1 MKKIEISHNPYKTVT
16 TIKMNGKEIGESKF
30 DPYLRERFQLW
41 VDKIPE
47 LLIDVFNEDILEVNF
62 HGTELDYQDLK
73 IELEKAENSGKAKF
87 NLSHKKAKEFGE
99 KEKDIR
105 LIYEEASKL
114 PFDTLKSNALKDAY
128 EKAFDEKLE
137 INIVATM
144 SAGKSTLINSLVGK
158 KLLPSKQ
165 GACTA
170 IITKIE
176 DDDDNT
182 FKAIVLDK
190 DNKEIGK
197 YSNIDYKTMKSLN
210 ENKSVSEVNIK
221 GNIPFVSS
229 KDVSLIFV
237 DTPGPDNAMDEK
249 HAEITH
255 KALNSS
261 SKMLVLFVMNGG
273 TLNNNSQKSFL
284 QDIARSMSVGG
295 KQSKERFIFVV
306 NKIDEYKVDDDDIE
320 KDVLEGTRKFLKQIG
335 IENPNIF
342 LVSAEIALG
351 IKRLKNASSDE
362 KQELLDEYKYKMN
375 KLNSNVQ
382 FHLEKY
388 AKLPASSQQIIDKE
402 LEAAIKN
409 DDKIEQAL
417 IHSGIRSLEEAISV
431 YVTKYTRPSKIAN
444 IVNQLTHEFDSAN
457 AFADTKMKIVSEKGK
472 REEYAKKI
480 KKLNEKISSGEE
492 SKKFKKEIEKFSNEA
507 YKNFEKKLNN
517 LVIGVN
523 TEELIRKLM
532 RDQRKELET
541 SEARRIVNE
550 FISSGNELQK
560 DFISKTE
567 NLLEKEIKERGD
579 ELIQDYIKQLNT
591 ISEDFKTTDLN
602 LNLGSYVQREVND
615 LENISVQDMIDK
627 AEDIKEEY
635 HTETRS
641 RTVIKRRSGWDRFF
655 HPTEWFN
662 PEYEDT
668 EYYTVDVKDEIRF
681 ISLDKLIDN
690 LVPKLDANIYKRMD
704 ETLEFAKKG
713 IEKIKEFF
721 DKKFEELDKIL
732 RILTKN
738 LEDSISS
745 EEAVKKALEDAEK
758 LLKNLEQIKSK
769 LEKVI
774 EI

>member
-47 LLIDVFNEDILEVNF
+47 LLIHVFNEDILEVNF

-73 IELEKAENSGKAKF
+73 IELEKAENARKAKF
-87 NLSHKKAKEFGE
+87 ILSHKKAKEFGE

-105 LIYEEASKL
+105 LIYDEASKL

-320 KDVLEGTRKFLKQIG
+320 KDVLEGTREFLKQIG

-351 IKRLKNASSDE
+351 IKRLKNATSDE
-362 KQELLDEYKYKMN
+362 KQELLDEYKYKIN

-492 SKKFKKEIEKFSNEA
+492 SKKFKKEIEKFSKEA
-507 YKNFEKKLNN
+507 YKNFEEKLNN

-668 EYYTVDVKDEIRF
+668 EYYTVDVKDEIKF

-732 RILTKN
+732 RTLTKN
-738 LEDSISS
+738 LEYSISS
-745 EEAVKKALEDAEK
+745 EEAAKKALEDAEK

-769 LEKVI
+769 LEKVL

>member
-47 LLIDVFNEDILEVNF
+47 LLIDVFNEDIIEVNF

-73 IELEKAENSGKAKF
+73 IELEKAENSRKAKF

-105 LIYEEASKL
+105 LIYDEASKL

-190 DNKEIGK
+190 DNKAIGK
-197 YSNIDYKTMKSLN
+197 YSNIDYTTMKSLN
-210 ENKSVSEVNIK
+210 DNKSVSEVNIK

-237 DTPGPDNAMDEK
+237 DTPGPDNAMDER

-255 KALNSS
+255 KALSSS

-284 QDIARSMSVGG
+284 QDIAKSMSVGG

-306 NKIDEYKVDDDDIE
+306 NKIDEYRVDDDDIE

-335 IENPNIF
+335 IENPNVF
-342 LVSAEIALG
+342 LVSADIALG
-351 IKRLKNASSDE
+351 IRRLKNAAGDE
-362 KQELLDEYKYKMN
+362 KQDLLEEYRYKMN
-375 KLNSNVQ
+375 KLNSNMQ

-388 AKLPASSQQIIDKE
+388 AKLPASNQEIIDKE

-472 REEYAKKI
+472 REEYARKI
-480 KKLNEKISSGEE
+480 KKLDEKISSGEE
-492 SKKFKKEIEKFSNEA
+492 SKKFKKEIENFSVEA
-507 YKNFEKKLNN
+507 YKNFNDKLNN
-517 LVIGVN
+517 LLVGVN
-523 TEELIRKLM
+523 TEELKTNLSRGRNDEL
-532 RDQRKELET
+532 DKEEVR
-541 SEARRIVNE
+541 EIVRE
-550 FISSGNELQK
+550 FKTSGNKLQK

-591 ISEDFKTTDLN
+591 LSEDFKNTDLN
-602 LNLGSYVQREVND
+602 LNLSSYVQREVND
-615 LENISVQDMIDK
+615 LENISIQDMIDK

-668 EYYTVDVKDEIRF
+668 EYYTVDVKDEIKF
-681 ISLDKLIDN
+681 ISLDKLIGN
-690 LVPKLDANIYKRMD
+690 LMPKLDRTIYQRKE

-721 DKKFEELDKIL
+721 NKKFEELDKIL
-732 RILTKN
+732 RTLTKN
-738 LEDSISS
+738 LGESISS
-745 EEAVKKALEDAEK
+745 EEAAKKALEDAEK
-758 LLKNLEQIKSK
+758 LLKSLEQIKSK
-769 LEKVI
+769 LEKVL

>member
-47 LLIDVFNEDILEVNF
+47 LLIDVFNEDIIEVNF

-73 IELEKAENSGKAKF
+73 IELEKAENSRKAKF

-105 LIYEEASKL
+105 LIYDEASKL

-190 DNKEIGK
+190 DNKAIGK
-197 YSNIDYKTMKSLN
+197 YSNIDYTTMKSLN
-210 ENKSVSEVNIK
+210 DNKSVSEVNIK

-237 DTPGPDNAMDEK
+237 DTPGPDNAMDER

-255 KALNSS
+255 KALSSS

-284 QDIARSMSVGG
+284 QDIAKSMSVGG

-306 NKIDEYKVDDDDIE
+306 NKIDEYRVDDDDIE

-335 IENPNIF
+335 IENPNVF
-342 LVSAEIALG
+342 LVSADIALG
-351 IKRLKNASSDE
+351 IRRLKNAAGDE
-362 KQELLDEYKYKMN
+362 KQDLLEEYRYKMN
-375 KLNSNVQ
+375 KLNSNMQ

-388 AKLPASSQQIIDKE
+388 AKLPASNQEIIDKE

-472 REEYAKKI
+472 REEYARKI
-480 KKLNEKISSGEE
+480 KKLDEKISSGEE
-492 SKKFKKEIEKFSNEA
+492 SKKFKKEIENFSVEA
-507 YKNFEKKLNN
+507 YKNFNDKLNN
-517 LVIGVN
+517 LLVGVN
-523 TEELIRKLM
+523 TEELKTNLSRGRNDEL
-532 RDQRKELET
+532 DKEEVR
-541 SEARRIVNE
+541 EIVRE
-550 FISSGNELQK
+550 FKTSGNKLQK

-591 ISEDFKTTDLN
+591 LSEDFKNTDLN
-602 LNLGSYVQREVND
+602 LNLSSYVQREVND
-615 LENISVQDMIDK
+615 LENISIQDMIDK

-668 EYYTVDVKDEIRF
+668 EYYTVDVKDEIKF
-681 ISLDKLIDN
+681 ISLDKLIGN
-690 LVPKLDANIYKRMD
+690 LMPKLDRTIYQRKE

-721 DKKFEELDKIL
+721 NKKFEELDEIL
-732 RILTKN
+732 RTLTKN
-738 LEDSISS
+738 LGESISS
-745 EEAVKKALEDAEK
+745 EEAAKKALEDAEK
-758 LLKNLEQIKSK
+758 LLKSLEQIKSK
-769 LEKVI
+769 LEKVL

>member
-47 LLIDVFNEDILEVNF
+47 LLIHVFNEDILEVNF

-73 IELEKAENSGKAKF
+73 IELEKAENARKAKF
-87 NLSHKKAKEFGE
+87 ILSHKKAKEFGE

-105 LIYEEASKL
+105 LIYDEASKL

-351 IKRLKNASSDE
+351 IKRLKNATSDE
-362 KQELLDEYKYKMN
+362 KQELLDEYKYKIN

-492 SKKFKKEIEKFSNEA
+492 SKKFKKEIEKFSKEA
-507 YKNFEKKLNN
+507 YKNFEEKLNN

-668 EYYTVDVKDEIRF
+668 EYYTVDVKDEIKF

-732 RILTKN
+732 RTLTKN
-738 LEDSISS
+738 LEYIISS
-745 EEAVKKALEDAEK
+745 
-758 LLKNLEQIKSK
+758 
-769 LEKVI
+769 
-774 EI
+774 

>member
-1 MKKIEISHNPYKTVT
+1 
-16 TIKMNGKEIGESKF
+16 
-30 DPYLRERFQLW
+30 
-41 VDKIPE
+41 
-47 LLIDVFNEDILEVNF
+47 
-62 HGTELDYQDLK
+62 
-73 IELEKAENSGKAKF
+73 
-87 NLSHKKAKEFGE
+87 
-99 KEKDIR
+99 
-105 LIYEEASKL
+105 
-114 PFDTLKSNALKDAY
+114 
-128 EKAFDEKLE
+128 
-137 INIVATM
+137 
-144 SAGKSTLINSLVGK
+144 
-158 KLLPSKQ
+158 
-165 GACTA
+165 
-170 IITKIE
+170 
-176 DDDDNT
+176 
-182 FKAIVLDK
+182 
-190 DNKEIGK
+190 
-197 YSNIDYKTMKSLN
+197 
-210 ENKSVSEVNIK
+210 
-221 GNIPFVSS
+221 
-229 KDVSLIFV
+229 
-237 DTPGPDNAMDEK
+237 
-249 HAEITH
+249 
-255 KALNSS
+255 
-261 SKMLVLFVMNGG
+261 MLVLFVMNGG

-284 QDIARSMSVGG
+284 QDIAKSMSVGG

-335 IENPNIF
+335 IESPNIF

-351 IKRLKNASSDE
+351 IRRLKNAAGDE
-362 KQELLDEYKYKMN
+362 KQELLDEYRYKMN
-375 KLNSNVQ
+375 KLNSNAQ

-388 AKLPASSQQIIDKE
+388 AKLPASNQEIIDKE

-492 SKKFKKEIEKFSNEA
+492 SKKLKKEIEKFSTEA
-507 YKNFEKKLNN
+507 YENFNNKLNKLVVDVKTEQLKTN
-517 LVIGVN
+517 LSRERN
-523 TEELIRKLM
+523 NELDKDEVR
-532 RDQRKELET
+532 E
-541 SEARRIVNE
+541 IVRE
-550 FISSGNELQK
+550 FKASGNKLQK

-579 ELIQDYIKQLNT
+579 ELIQNYIKQLNT
-591 ISEDFKTTDLN
+591 ISEDLKTTDLN

-668 EYYTVDVKDEIRF
+668 EYYTIDVKDEIRF

-690 LVPKLDANIYKRMD
+690 LIPKLDAAIYRRKE

-732 RILTKN
+732 ITLTKN
-738 LEDSISS
+738 LGESISS
-745 EEAVKKALEDAEK
+745 EEAAKKALEDSEK
-758 LLKNLEQIKSK
+758 LLENLEQIKSK
-769 LEKVI
+769 LEKVL

>member
-1 MKKIEISHNPYKTVT
+1 MKKIFRYIILACMFLMLVAC
-16 TIKMNGKEIGESKF
+16 GKKGS
-30 DPYLRERFQLW
+30 
-41 VDKIPE
+41 
-47 LLIDVFNEDILEVNF
+47 
-62 HGTELDYQDLK
+62 
-73 IELEKAENSGKAKF
+73 
-87 NLSHKKAKEFGE
+87 
-99 KEKDIR
+99 
-105 LIYEEASKL
+105 
-114 PFDTLKSNALKDAY
+114 

-190 DNKEIGK
+190 DNKAIGK
-197 YSNIDYKTMKSLN
+197 YSNIDYTTMKSLN
-210 ENKSVSEVNIK
+210 DNKSVSEVNIK

-237 DTPGPDNAMDEK
+237 DTPGPDNAMDER

-255 KALNSS
+255 KALSSS

-284 QDIARSMSVGG
+284 QDIAKSMSVGG

-306 NKIDEYKVDDDDIE
+306 NKIDEYRVDDDDIE

-335 IENPNIF
+335 IENPNVF
-342 LVSAEIALG
+342 LVSADIALG
-351 IKRLKNASSDE
+351 IRRLKNAAGDE
-362 KQELLDEYKYKMN
+362 KQDLLEEYRYKMN
-375 KLNSNVQ
+375 KLNSNMQ
-382 FHLEKY
+382 FQKY
-388 AKLPASSQQIIDKE
+388 AKLPASNQEIIDKE

-472 REEYAKKI
+472 REEYARKI
-480 KKLNEKISSGEE
+480 KKLDEKISSGEE
-492 SKKFKKEIEKFSNEA
+492 SKKFKKEIENFSVEA
-507 YKNFEKKLNN
+507 YKNFNDKLNN
-517 LVIGVN
+517 LLVGVN
-523 TEELIRKLM
+523 TEELKTNLSRGRNDEL
-532 RDQRKELET
+532 DKEEVR
-541 SEARRIVNE
+541 EIVRE
-550 FISSGNELQK
+550 FKTSGNKLQK

-591 ISEDFKTTDLN
+591 LSEDFKNTDLN
-602 LNLGSYVQREVND
+602 LNLSSYVQREVND
-615 LENISVQDMIDK
+615 LENISIQDMIDK

-668 EYYTVDVKDEIRF
+668 EYYTVDVKDEIKF
-681 ISLDKLIDN
+681 ISLDKLIGN
-690 LVPKLDANIYKRMD
+690 LMPKLDRTIYQRKE

-721 DKKFEELDKIL
+721 NKKFEELDEIL
-732 RILTKN
+732 RTLTKN
-738 LEDSISS
+738 LGESISS
-745 EEAVKKALEDAEK
+745 EEAAKKALEDAEK
-758 LLKNLEQIKSK
+758 LLKSLEQIKSK
-769 LEKVI
+769 LEKVL

>member
-1 MKKIEISHNPYKTVT
+1 M
-16 TIKMNGKEIGESKF
+16 
-30 DPYLRERFQLW
+30 
-41 VDKIPE
+41 
-47 LLIDVFNEDILEVNF
+47 
-62 HGTELDYQDLK
+62 
-73 IELEKAENSGKAKF
+73 EK
-87 NLSHKKAKEFGE
+87 

-105 LIYEEASKL
+105 LIYDEASKL

-190 DNKEIGK
+190 DNKAIGK
-197 YSNIDYKTMKSLN
+197 YSNIDYTTMKSLN
-210 ENKSVSEVNIK
+210 DNKSVSEVNIK

-237 DTPGPDNAMDEK
+237 DTPGPDNAMDER

-255 KALNSS
+255 KALSSS

-284 QDIARSMSVGG
+284 QDIAKSMSVGG

-306 NKIDEYKVDDDDIE
+306 NKIDEYRVDDDDIE

-335 IENPNIF
+335 IENPNVF
-342 LVSAEIALG
+342 LVSADIALG
-351 IKRLKNASSDE
+351 IRRLKNAAGDE
-362 KQELLDEYKYKMN
+362 KQDLLEEYRYKMN
-375 KLNSNVQ
+375 KLNSNMQ

-388 AKLPASSQQIIDKE
+388 AKLPASNQEIIDKE

-472 REEYAKKI
+472 REEYARKI
-480 KKLNEKISSGEE
+480 KKLDEKISSGEE
-492 SKKFKKEIEKFSNEA
+492 SKKFKKEIENFSVEA
-507 YKNFEKKLNN
+507 YKNFNDKLNN
-517 LVIGVN
+517 LLVGVN
-523 TEELIRKLM
+523 TEELKTNLSRGRNDEL
-532 RDQRKELET
+532 DKEEVR
-541 SEARRIVNE
+541 EIVRE
-550 FISSGNELQK
+550 FKTSGNKLQK

-591 ISEDFKTTDLN
+591 LSEDFKNTDLN
-602 LNLGSYVQREVND
+602 LNLSSYVQREVND
-615 LENISVQDMIDK
+615 LENISIQDMIDK

-668 EYYTVDVKDEIRF
+668 EYYTVDVKDEIKF
-681 ISLDKLIDN
+681 ISLDKLIGN
-690 LVPKLDANIYKRMD
+690 LMPKLDRTIYQRKE

-721 DKKFEELDKIL
+721 NKKFEELDEIL
-732 RILTKN
+732 RTLTKN
-738 LEDSISS
+738 LGESISS
-745 EEAVKKALEDAEK
+745 EEAAKKALEDAEK
-758 LLKNLEQIKSK
+758 LLKSLEQIKSK
-769 LEKVI
+769 LEKVL